1 MKKFLYLCFIFLLF
15 GCSPAE
21 KNSYIPPLKFVN
33 ISNEIEINKD
43 QQEELFKKIELILGD
58 NEKYKLKSNQ
68 QDSID
73 FDIKIID
80 IDDAIDCGQM
90 NLSLIHI

>member
-1 MKKFLYLCFIFLLF
+1 MKKFIYLCFIFLLF

-43 QQEELFKKIELILGD
+43 QKEELFKKIKLMKSKKIGILTSGG
-58 NEKYKLKSNQ
+58 
-68 QDSID
+68 
-73 FDIKIID
+73 
-80 IDDAIDCGQM
+80 DCGGL
-90 NLSLIHI
+90 NADIRSIFYLSLIHI